1 MERNDGFP
9 SQITVNVIVSGH
21 VVVEFITTPNTAAAD
36 AAATKALT
44 DKLTQPTT
52 DLGTAV
58 TSNPLPTGP

>member
-21 VVVEFITTPNTAAAD
+21 VVVEFITTPNTSAAD

-44 DKLTQPTT
+44 DKLTKPTA
-52 DLGTAV
+52 DLLDAE
-58 TSNPLPTGP
+58 SKNPGPTP